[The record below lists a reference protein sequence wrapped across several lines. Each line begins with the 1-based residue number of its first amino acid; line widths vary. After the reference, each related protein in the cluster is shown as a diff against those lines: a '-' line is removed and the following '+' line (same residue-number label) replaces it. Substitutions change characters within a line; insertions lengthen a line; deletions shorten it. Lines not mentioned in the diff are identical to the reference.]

1 MQGCGIKR
9 FLTQKLSWN
18 LVNSFPVSK
27 PQGSGLQ
34 GLDPTW
40 PTHPF
45 PECVRPVPGSQLTWM
60 WIDIASGMTLASAL
74 PVSAGS
80 TIPFSGRGWMAPE
93 CWSTSHLETRME
105 CRAAWRR

>member
-34 GLDPTW
+34 GLDHIW
-40 PTHPF
+40 P
-45 PECVRPVPGSQLTWM
+45 
-60 WIDIASGMTLASAL
+60 
-74 PVSAGS
+74 
-80 TIPFSGRGWMAPE
+80 IPFQALKG
-93 CWSTSHLETRME
+93 
-105 CRAAWRR
+105 AWTDHHILIQSVVGLCLAHS